1 VEDIEENILMISQE
15 QAIGFSVELDEEF
28 ESVKEKVIEALKVE
42 GFGVLTE
49 IDVKATLKKKLDVDF
64 HPYQI
69 LGACNP
75 PLAYEALK
83 IAPHVGLLL
92 PCNVIVNQITDDR
105 VNVSFID
112 PVLMMEVAAEPAL
125 KGVAEDAKARLLR
138 VMASLEGEVD

>member
-1 VEDIEENILMISQE
+1 MISQE

-42 GFGVLTE
+42 GFGILTE

-92 PCNVIVNQITDDR
+92 PCNVIVNQINDDR

-112 PVLMMEVAAEPAL
+112 PVLMMEVASEPAL
-125 KGVAEDAKARLLR
+125 KGVAEDAKARLIR

>member
-1 VEDIEENILMISQE
+1 MISNA
-15 QAIGFSVELDEEF
+15 QAIGFSVEMNQGF
-28 ESVKEKVIEALKVE
+28 KYTIEKVVEALKVE

-49 IDVKATLKKKLDVDF
+49 IDVKSTMKKKLDVDF
-64 HPYQI
+64 QPYQI

-92 PCNVIVNQITDDR
+92 PCNVIVHQLNEDT
-105 VNVSFID
+105 VKVSFID

-125 KGVAEDAKARLLR
+125 RPVAEEAKERLLR
-138 VMASLEGEVD
+138 VKASLEDEGA

>member
-1 VEDIEENILMISQE
+1 MISQE

-42 GFGVLTE
+42 GFGILTE

-92 PCNVIVNQITDDR
+92 PCNVIVNQINDDR

-112 PVLMMEVAAEPAL
+112 PVLMMEVASEPAL

>member
-1 VEDIEENILMISQE
+1 MISNA
-15 QAIGFSVELDEEF
+15 QAIGFSVEMNQGF
-28 ESVKEKVIEALKVE
+28 KYTIEKLVEALKIE

-49 IDVKATLKKKLDVDF
+49 IDVKSTMKKKLDVDF
-64 HPYQI
+64 QPYQI

-92 PCNVIVNQITDDR
+92 PCNVIVHQLNEDT
-105 VNVSFID
+105 VKVSFID

-125 KGVAEDAKARLLR
+125 RPVAEEAKERLLR
-138 VMASLEGEVD
+138 VKASLEDEGA

>member
-28 ESVKEKVIEALKVE
+28 ESVKGKVIEALKVE

-112 PVLMMEVAAEPAL
+112 PVLMMEVASEPAL

>member
-1 VEDIEENILMISQE
+1 MISQE

-28 ESVKEKVIEALKVE
+28 ESVKGKVIEALKVE

-92 PCNVIVNQITDDR
+92 PCNVIVNQIKDDR

-112 PVLMMEVAAEPAL
+112 PVVMMEVASEPAL
-125 KGVAEDAKARLLR
+125 KDVAEDAKARLLR
-138 VMASLEGEVD
+138 VMASLKGEVD

>member
-112 PVLMMEVAAEPAL
+112 PVLMMEVASEPAL

>member
-1 VEDIEENILMISQE
+1 MISNS
-15 QAIGFSVELDEEF
+15 QAIGFSVEMNEGF
-28 ESVKEKVIEALKVE
+28 ESTIEKVVEALKVE

-49 IDVKATLKKKLDVDF
+49 IDVKSTLKKKLDVNF
-64 HPYQI
+64 QPYQI

-92 PCNVIVNQITDDR
+92 PCNVIVHQLNEDT
-105 VNVSFID
+105 VKVSFID

-125 KGVAEDAKARLLR
+125 RPVAEDAKERLLR
-138 VMASLEGEVD
+138 VKASLEEEIA

>member
-1 VEDIEENILMISQE
+1 MISNS
-15 QAIGFSVELDEEF
+15 QAIGFSVEMNEGF
-28 ESVKEKVIEALKVE
+28 ESTIEKVVEALKVE

-49 IDVKATLKKKLDVDF
+49 IDVKSTLKKKLDVNF
-64 HPYQI
+64 QPYQI

-92 PCNVIVNQITDDR
+92 PCNVIVHQLTEDT
-105 VNVSFID
+105 VKVSFID

-125 KGVAEDAKARLLR
+125 RPVAEDAKERLLR
-138 VMASLEGEVD
+138 VKASLEEEIA

>member
-1 VEDIEENILMISQE
+1 MISQE

-28 ESVKEKVIEALKVE
+28 ESVKGKVIEALKVE
-42 GFGVLTE
+42 GFGILTE

-64 HPYQI
+64 QRYQI

-83 IAPHVGLLL
+83 IAPQVGLLL
-92 PCNVIVNQITDDR
+92 PCNVIVNQINDDT

-112 PVLMMEVAAEPAL
+112 PVVMMEVASEPAL
-125 KGVAEDAKARLLR
+125 KDVAEDAKARLLR

>member
-1 VEDIEENILMISQE
+1 MISQE

-112 PVLMMEVAAEPAL
+112 PVLMMEVASEPAL

>member
-1 VEDIEENILMISQE
+1 MISNA
-15 QAIGFSVELDEEF
+15 QAIGFSVEMNQGF
-28 ESVKEKVIEALKVE
+28 KYTIEKVVEALKIE

-49 IDVKATLKKKLDVDF
+49 IDVKSTMKKKLDVDF
-64 HPYQI
+64 QPYQI

-92 PCNVIVNQITDDR
+92 PCNVIVHQLNEDT
-105 VNVSFID
+105 VKVSFID

-125 KGVAEDAKARLLR
+125 RPVAEEAKERLLR
-138 VMASLEGEVD
+138 VKASLEEEGA

>member
-1 VEDIEENILMISQE
+1 MFSSA
-15 QAIGFSVELDEEF
+15 QAIGFSVELNEGF
-28 ESVKEKVIEALKVE
+28 ESAKEKVIEALKVE

-64 HPYQI
+64 QPYQI

-92 PCNVIVNQITDDR
+92 PCNVIVHQLNESTVQ
-105 VNVSFID
+105 VSFID
-112 PVLMMEVAAEPAL
+112 PVIMMEVASEPAL
-125 KGVAEDAKARLLR
+125 RSVAEDAKARLLR
-138 VMASLEGEVD
+138 VKITLEEGVA

>member
-1 VEDIEENILMISQE
+1 MISNSQD
-15 QAIGFSVELDEEF
+15 IGFSVELNEGF
-28 ESVKEKVIEALKVE
+28 ESTREKVVEALKVE

-64 HPYQI
+64 QPYQI

-92 PCNVIVNQITDDR
+92 PCNVILHKLDEDTVK
-105 VNVSFID
+105 VSFIN
-112 PVLMMEVAAEPAL
+112 PVLMMQVASEPAL
-125 KGVAEDAKARLLR
+125 RPVAEEAKARLLR
-138 VMASLEGEVD
+138 VKASLEEKEN